1 MWKKIL
7 PFLPVLLVTGCAATL
22 APTFTRLTAGEQPR
36 NPKNQYHVET
46 AVDSSQQSMRW
57 DSIKV
62 SVWVDGKSYPMSL
75 EGQLTNRWEGYVPV
89 PASQSAVTYR
99 FKFDYKYNNF
109 GTPPKPATT
118 NSPVYTLRIV
128 D

>member
-7 PFLPVLLVTGCAATL
+7 PVLPVLLVTGCAATL

-36 NPKNQYHVET
+36 NPKNQYLVEA
-46 AVDSSQQSMRW
+46 AVDSSQQALRW

-62 SVWVDGKSYPMSL
+62 SVLVDGKVYPMTP
-75 EGQLTNRWEGYVPV
+75 EGQLINRWEGYVPV
-89 PASQSAVTYR
+89 PAGQNSVSYR

-109 GTPPKPATT
+109 GTAPKPATT
-118 NSPVYTLRIV
+118 NSPVYTLKIV